1 MKKVGFATAAM
12 LAVITVACGGG
23 RDEST
28 TENRDATVGTG
39 GEVTNN
45 PATTTDTR
53 TTGGAGDVQDW
64 VHEVA
69 MHNTAEIELGKLASE
84 RASNAQVKQY
94 GQMMVKDHTAAGNEL
109 KQAVGNQV
117 PMQDQ
122 MDEKHRDLAQKLRGL
137 QGMEFDREYMNAMV
151 EGHGEVK
158 DLLEQRARQAGN
170 TGANTGTA
178 QRNTGATNNPN
189 ATSGNTGAAGNT
201 PSSVNPGNTAQVE
214 MAVNQWAAK
223 TLPKVEQHLQQAE
236 QLKEKVDNSGRN
248 TTENNTNRT
257 GGTTRQPGQ

>member
-1 MKKVGFATAAM
+1 MKKVGFAAAAM

-23 RDEST
+23 RDEAN

-39 GEVTNN
+39 GEVTNTM
-45 PATTTDTR
+45 PTTTDTR
-53 TTGGAGDVQDW
+53 TAGGAGDVQDW

-117 PMQDQ
+117 QMQGQ
-122 MDEKHRDLAQKLRGL
+122 MDEKHRDLAEKLRGM

-151 EGHGEVK
+151 DGHGEVR

-170 TGANTGTA
+170 TGTV
-178 QRNTGATNNPN
+178 QRNTGATSNNPN
-189 ATSGNTGAAGNT
+189 TTSGNTGTAGNT
-201 PSSVNPGNTAQVE
+201 ANSANMGNNAQVE

-223 TLPKVEQHLQQAE
+223 TLPKVEQHLQQAQ

-248 TTENNTNRT
+248 TTENNNRT
-257 GGTTRQPGQ
+257 GGNTRQPGQ